1 MSSTLRSPAVVSV
14 LDRLHAQ
21 ADEEDGPAG
30 QRVRAREAA
39 IGERLVQEQRYELY
53 GEAPLAITREV
64 GQFLHLL
71 ALSSAARRVVEFGC
85 SLGVSTIYLAA
96 ALRDSGG
103 GTLISSECHRRK
115 IALAERNLA
124 EAGLGDLIE
133 FRGGDALH
141 TLSDVAAPVDLLFLD
156 GRNDFYLPVLR
167 LLEGSLS
174 PGALVVA
181 DLSAEDPDLLPYLEH
196 VRDPSHG
203 YFSTTVPLDDGVE
216 VSVREK
222 EPTT

>member
-1 MSSTLRSPAVVSV
+1 MS
-14 LDRLHAQ
+14 Q
-21 ADEEDGPAG
+21 GPE
-30 QRVRAREAA
+30 RAP
-39 IGERLVQEQRYELY
+39 ERLAQEQRYELY

-64 GQFLHLL
+64 GQFLYLL
-71 ALSSAARRVVEFGC
+71 ALSSTAKRVVEFGC

-103 GTLISSECHRRK
+103 GTLISSERHERK
-115 IALAERNLA
+115 IALAERNLT

-133 FRGGDALH
+133 LRAGDALN
-141 TLSDVAAPVDLLFLD
+141 TLSDIAAPVDLVFLD

-196 VRDPSHG
+196 VRDPSQG
-203 YFSTTVPLDDGVE
+203 WFSMTIPLDDGVAI
-216 VSVREK
+216 SAREK
-222 EPTT
+222 APTG